1 MVLKASLLLL
11 SLSAPATV
19 LMAQTSSVPPTSSP
33 SRPPLASATLQPSL
47 DILRQALSQMA
58 IDKWKAS
65 PAIRDEADSNLRSVQ
80 HDLQSTLPTLL
91 TTADAEPASAAKA
104 LPVYRNVEALYDV
117 MLRLDAAGRLAA
129 PAGQIS
135 ALDQAL
141 ASLSDVRH
149 TLGDQVQMDAE
160 AQEARATHLQT
171 ALNAVP
177 PLPAA
182 SAPVPCTPTPPVRK
196 KRVTKPASK
205 PTTPATTTPA
215 TTPAH

>member
-1 MVLKASLLLL
+1 MVLKASLLVL

-33 SRPPLASATLQPSL
+33 TRPALASATLQPSL
-47 DILRQALSQMA
+47 DILRQALNQMA

-65 PAIRDEADSNLRSVQ
+65 PAIREEADSNLRSVQ
-80 HDLQSTLPTLL
+80 HDLQSTLPSLL
-91 TTADAEPASAAKA
+91 ATADAAPASAANA

-117 MLRLDAAGRLAA
+117 MLWLDAAGRLAA

-141 ASLSDVRH
+141 ASLSGVRH
-149 TLGDQVQMDAE
+149 ALGDQVQMNAE
-160 AQEARATHLQT
+160 AQEARVAHLQT

-177 PLPAA
+177 PPPAA
-182 SAPVPCTPTPPVRK
+182 SAPVPCTPTPPARK
-196 KRVTKPASK
+196 KRITKPAAK
-205 PTTPATTTPA
+205 PTAPAPA